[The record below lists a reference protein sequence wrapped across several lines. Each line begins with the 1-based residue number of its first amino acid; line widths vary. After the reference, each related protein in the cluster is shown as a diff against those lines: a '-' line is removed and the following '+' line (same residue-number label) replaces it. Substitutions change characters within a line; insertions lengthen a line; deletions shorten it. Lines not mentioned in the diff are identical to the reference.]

1 MWQIHGVFGSRAP
14 GIGAVAFLVLAVI
27 VLLYG
32 GGEDAGDGG
41 GGGRGD
47 GDPGTATGEVTE
59 VVDGDT
65 IHALVD
71 GEDESIRYIGIDTP
85 EVDPSIGVECFGEQ
99 ASRRNRELV
108 TGERVRLVFG
118 AERRDRYGRL
128 LAYVYVGERFVN
140 AEIVRGG
147 YARTLEIEPNTGRA
161 PLLNRLEQEAANA
174 GRGLWGAC
182 EP

>member
-1 MWQIHGVFGSRAP
+1 VWQIPGVFGSRGP
-14 GIGAVAFLVLAVI
+14 GIGAVVFLVLAAI

-32 GGEDAGDGG
+32 GEEAGDSG
-41 GGGRGD
+41 GGGREGGD
-47 GDPGTATGEVTE
+47 SEATTAEVTE

-85 EVDPSIGVECFGEQ
+85 EVDPSIGVECFGEE

-108 TGERVRLVFG
+108 AGERVRLVFG
-118 AERRDRYGRL
+118 AESRDRYGRL
-128 LAYVYVGERFVN
+128 LAYVYVGDRFIN
-140 AEIVRGG
+140 AEIIRGG
-147 YARTLEIEPNTGRA
+147 YARTLEIEPNIDRA

-174 GRGLWGAC
+174 GRGLWGSC
-182 EP
+182 